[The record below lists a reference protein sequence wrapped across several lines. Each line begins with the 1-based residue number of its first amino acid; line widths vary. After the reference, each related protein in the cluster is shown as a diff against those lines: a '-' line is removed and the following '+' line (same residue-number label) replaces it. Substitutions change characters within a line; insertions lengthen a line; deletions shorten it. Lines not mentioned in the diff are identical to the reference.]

1 MSQVFDC
8 RNTATR
14 YFMLFEGTVIA
25 IEKRILFSIMLCIK
39 TYLTKTSKYDMQAE
53 CFKGRILGTI
63 LQAIKKSKDCCYLLV
78 SSWNLFK

>member
-1 MSQVFDC
+1 MHHIHFKIHLSYIMSQVFDC

-53 CFKGRILGTI
+53 CFKGRI
-63 LQAIKKSKDCCYLLV
+63 
-78 SSWNLFK
+78 SWYNFASN